1 MDSTDWD
8 ERYAG
13 GDLIW
18 SAGPNVWVERL
29 CADLTPGSA
38 IDLGAG
44 EGRNALWLAERG
56 WQVTAVDF
64 SDVALERARRLAA
77 ERLGE
82 HADRFVTRTADLT
95 TYSPQARYDLALLV
109 YIQLPPPDRAEAVR
123 TAARCVA
130 QGGRLVVVGHHSDNL
145 REGVGGPQEASV
157 LYTEQDVL
165 EDLAEPLSAKEFAV
179 ERAER
184 VRRPVPGPGDRAA
197 IDVVVLL
204 RRR

>member
-13 GDLIW
+13 SDLVW

-29 CADLTPGSA
+29 CADLTPGTA

-44 EGRNALWLAERG
+44 EGRNALWLAGRG

-64 SDVALERARRLAA
+64 SDVALSRARQLAA

-82 HADRFVTRTADLT
+82 HADRLITHRADLT
-95 TYSPQARYDLALLV
+95 AYAPQTRYDLALLV
-109 YIQLPPPDRAEAVR
+109 YIQLPADARAEAMR

-130 QGGRLVVVGHHSDNL
+130 PGGRLLVVGHHSDNL
-145 REGVGGPQEASV
+145 CEGVGGPQEASV
-157 LYTEQDVL
+157 LYTEHDVL

-197 IDVVVLL
+197 VDMVVLL